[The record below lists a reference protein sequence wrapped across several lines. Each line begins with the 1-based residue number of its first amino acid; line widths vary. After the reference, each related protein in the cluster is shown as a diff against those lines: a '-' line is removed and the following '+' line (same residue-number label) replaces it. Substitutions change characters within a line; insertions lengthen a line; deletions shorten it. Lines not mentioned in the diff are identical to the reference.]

1 MKRTTIKR
9 LRERR
14 TVSLHLPAG
23 ATLLVA
29 RGMGWLTTD
38 RDSKD
43 RFLCPGKT
51 YRTDRT
57 EHLVLQAVDRTV
69 VYAVHLAEEPVLQG
83 SQQSLWNLGNWL
95 PAQRPLALEG

>member
-14 TVSLHLPAG
+14 TASLHLPAG

-29 RGMGWLTTD
+29 RGIGWLTTD

-51 YRTDRT
+51 YTTDRA
-57 EHLVLQAVDRTV
+57 EHLVLQAVERTV
-69 VYAVHLAEEPVLQG
+69 VYAVHLNEKPLAQRTL
-83 SQQSLWNLGNWL
+83 SQWDIGNWF